1 MTPDRTN
8 LSILLIDDDY
18 DLAASLSVVL
28 ERQGY
33 SVRHAPDG
41 ESGIRMASEQRPDL
55 VLLDFMMPG
64 KNGFETCSELRQMPD
79 LADTPIVALTA
90 FGQDI
95 GRIHGFGQPDRA
107 GLQDYLEKPVEF
119 NVLLDRVGGLLSA

>member
-1 MTPDRTN
+1 MVASKTG

-28 ERQGY
+28 EREGY

-41 ESGIRMASEQRPDL
+41 EAGIRMATEQRPDL
-55 VLLDFMMPG
+55 IILDFMMPG
-64 KNGFETCSELRQMPD
+64 KNGFETGTELRTMTD
-79 LADTPIVALTA
+79 LAGVPIMALTA

-95 GRIHGFGQPDRA
+95 GRTHGFDHADGKI
-107 GLQDYLEKPVEF
+107 LQDYLEKPVEF
-119 NVLLDRVGGLLSA
+119 NVLLGRVAGLLSA